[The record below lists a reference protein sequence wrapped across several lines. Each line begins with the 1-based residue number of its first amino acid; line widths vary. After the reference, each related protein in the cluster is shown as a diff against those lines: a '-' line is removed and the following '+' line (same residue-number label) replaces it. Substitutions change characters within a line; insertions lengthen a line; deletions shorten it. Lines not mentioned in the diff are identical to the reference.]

1 MVKAYLRYEQADAF
15 GVITSGSNV
24 VHDLSGK
31 HVLTASL
38 ENVAV
43 WNLKQ
48 GTLVGA
54 QQNPL
59 CTRHGSCL

>member
-31 HVLTASL
+31 HVLSAAL
-38 ENVAV
+38 EDVAV

-54 QQNPL
+54 QQKPFL
-59 CTRHGSCL
+59 H